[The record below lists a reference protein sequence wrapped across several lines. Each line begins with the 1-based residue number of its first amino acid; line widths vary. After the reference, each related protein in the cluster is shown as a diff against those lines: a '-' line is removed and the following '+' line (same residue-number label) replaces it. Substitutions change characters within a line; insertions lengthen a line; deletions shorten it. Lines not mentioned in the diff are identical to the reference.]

1 MKGPIIRIGPNEIHI
16 RDSDY
21 FDILYANTARLD
33 KDPWFYGF
41 LDDSAAFNTSSEIVH
56 QRKISKVEPYFSK
69 ANVQRKEAV
78 LMETINNFVTEL
90 DTFASAGRVTH
101 LKNAFK
107 SYATDVVCAF
117 CFPES
122 ANYVQGPD
130 FSASFHRGQEKFA
143 RIVPWFRFIPGSST
157 LTQYTPDWLVSIL
170 PKDTK
175 AAISIVQVSKPA
187 ATLFFTQAELSLVC
201 QNASEEDDGDQSAR

>member
-1 MKGPIIRIGPNEIHI
+1 MKGPIIRIGPNEVHI

-21 FDILYANTARLD
+21 FDTLYANTARLD

-69 ANVQRKEAV
+69 ANVQRYEAL
-78 LMETINNFVTEL
+78 LMDIVTSFIAEL
-90 DTFASAGRVTH
+90 DASESAGKVIY

-117 CFPES
+117 CFPQGT
-122 ANYVQGPD
+122 NYVQGPD
-130 FSASFHRGQEKFA
+130 FSVSFHRGQENFA

-157 LTQYTPDWLVSIL
+157 LAQYTPDWLVSIL
-170 PKDTK
+170 PKDTQ
-175 AAISIVQVSKPA
+175 AAIGIVQVSKWL
-187 ATLFFTQAELSLVC
+187 ATPFRPKLNSI
-201 QNASEEDDGDQSAR
+201 